1 MSSHL
6 IYQSSFL
13 LFLTFDLV
21 TSSST
26 HHFSSCISEPFGSEL
41 FGPRYRTP
49 PSVAVVVDPL
59 LLRDIV
65 TISVDLAHQPFLPL
79 FLIEGCHARDQGDEA

>member
-6 IYQSSFL
+6 ICQSSFL
-13 LFLTFDLV
+13 LFLTSDLG

-26 HHFSSCISEPFGSEL
+26 HHFSSFTSVPFGSEL
-41 FGPRYRTP
+41 SGFCNRTP

-59 LLRDIV
+59 LLGDIIA
-65 TISVDLAHQPFLPL
+65 ISVDLAHQPFLPL